1 MALNVM
7 CYFFETRCTRIYTN
21 KHKTRYN
28 AILRLR
34 LVCNDILAS
43 CVHPSL
49 VFSLSSLLPAP
60 RPLYSRSRWNVLGV
74 YCPALD
80 ADDASGDVAGGKDR
94 AVWWRVMTGEI
105 IIGFRIRLERHNCA
119 LQSVFPL
126 SDRATHLG
134 SSNPF
139 IFSAPLHSTQTR
151 IRCRSNSLK
160 SWELIQAALI
170 VDSLFVIDVG
180 YSSHQLSRG
189 HQPYNAFNPPNA
201 FWLLTLWRPLLPY
214 GHSYKVSCARP
225 GQAVICNF
233 WHPGTLTLSPG
244 VKNYKWLFKPV

>member
-94 AVWWRVMTGEI
+94 AVW
-105 IIGFRIRLERHNCA
+105 
-119 LQSVFPL
+119 
-126 SDRATHLG
+126 
-134 SSNPF
+134 
-139 IFSAPLHSTQTR
+139 
-151 IRCRSNSLK
+151 
-160 SWELIQAALI
+160 
-170 VDSLFVIDVG
+170 
-180 YSSHQLSRG
+180 
-189 HQPYNAFNPPNA
+189 
-201 FWLLTLWRPLLPY
+201 
-214 GHSYKVSCARP
+214 
-225 GQAVICNF
+225 
-233 WHPGTLTLSPG
+233 
-244 VKNYKWLFKPV
+244 